1 MTDDRTAA
9 HGAWPTLGCP
19 TASVGF
25 LGRSRSGSL
34 LVALSLALSACSPL
48 YVIRAGV
55 AEAKILSARRPIPAV
70 ILDESTEPRTRDLLT
85 IASEARRFARDSLK
99 LDVGE
104 SYTTFTQLEKDTL
117 SMVVTAAY
125 RDRLQ
130 ARTWWFPVVG
140 HVPYKGFFDFDK
152 AERER
157 QKLEAEGFDTYL
169 RPVSAF
175 STLGWFPDPLLS
187 TVLHQDD
194 AGLVETIIHELSH
207 NQLFV
212 PGQVRFN
219 ESFATFV
226 GYVGAAEFFCRRSGG
241 GSDTVKCA
249 RARARWR
256 DVMRF
261 SAFLDP
267 VVDGLQTLYG
277 DTSLDAAQKEAARQR
292 IFEDARTEFRTGT
305 QPTFEASSFSSFL
318 TLPLNN
324 ATLLSRMRY
333 YHRLADFQALLTEHG
348 GDLVAAIAELESGA
362 GSAEDPFSLLPVGPV
377 AGG

>member
-1 MTDDRTAA
+1 MRTAA
-9 HGAWPTLGCP
+9 P
-19 TASVGF
+19 
-25 LGRSRSGSL
+25 
-34 LVALSLALSACSPL
+34 LALALASSLVMAGGCSPL
-48 YVIRAGV
+48 YVIRAGM
-55 AEAKILSARRPIPAV
+55 AEARILSARRPIPAV
-70 ILDESTEPRTRDLLT
+70 ILDENTDPRTRDLLT
-85 IASEARRFARDSLK
+85 IATEARRFARDSLK
-99 LDVGE
+99 LDVGD

-117 SMVVTAAY
+117 SMVVSAAY

-130 ARTWWFPVVG
+130 PRTWWFPVVG
-140 HVPYKGFFDFDK
+140 HVPYRGFFDFDK

-157 QKLEAEGFDTYL
+157 DKLEAEGFDTYL

-194 AGLVETIIHELSH
+194 GGLVETVIHELSH
-207 NQLFV
+207 NHLFV

-226 GYVGAAEFFCRRSGG
+226 GYVGAAEFFCRRTGG
-241 GSDTVKCA
+241 GHDTVKCA

-267 VVDGLQTLYG
+267 VVHDLQSLYA
-277 DTSLDAAQKEAARQR
+277 D
-292 IFEDARTEFRTGT
+292 TEFSSSEKVARREAVFREARSTFQSRV

-333 YHRLADFQALLTEHG
+333 YHRLRDFQALLERMD
-348 GDLVAAIAELESGA
+348 GDLARAIGLLKGEA
-362 GSAEDPFSLLPVGPV
+362 GSVDDAFELLPPRG
-377 AGG
+377 

>member
-1 MTDDRTAA
+1 M
-9 HGAWPTLGCP
+9 L
-19 TASVGF
+19 
-25 LGRSRSGSL
+25 LSG
-34 LVALSLALSACSPL
+34 CSPL

-55 AEAKILSARRPIPAV
+55 AEARILSARRPIPAV
-70 ILDESTEPRTRDLLT
+70 ILDENTDTRTRDLLT

-99 LDVGE
+99 LDVGD

-117 SMVVTAAY
+117 SMVVSAAY
-125 RDRLQ
+125 RDRLEP
-130 ARTWWFPVVG
+130 RTWWFPVVG

-157 QKLEAEGFDTYL
+157 DKLEAEGFDTYL

-194 AGLVETIIHELSH
+194 GGLVETVIHELSH
-207 NQLFV
+207 NHLFV
-212 PGQVRFN
+212 SGQVRFN

-226 GYVGAAEFFCRRSGG
+226 GYVGAAEFFCRRTGG

-267 VVDGLQTLYG
+267 LVDDLQKLYG
-277 DTSLDAAQKEAARQR
+277 DVDLNASEKANQREAIFRAARSS
-292 IFEDARTEFRTGT
+292 FENDV

-333 YHRLADFQALLTEHG
+333 YHRLEDFQTLFERMDS
-348 GDLVAAIAELESGA
+348 DLVRAIDLLKKEA
-362 GSAEDPFSLLPVGPV
+362 GSVDNPFELLVPGN
-377 AGG
+377 

>member
-1 MTDDRTAA
+1 MVGP
-9 HGAWPTLGCP
+9 GARARGTPK
-19 TASVGF
+19 ASLPLAGVVLTGV
-25 LGRSRSGSL
+25 LLLSG
-34 LVALSLALSACSPL
+34 CSPL

-55 AEAKILSARRPIPAV
+55 AEARILSARRPIPAV
-70 ILDESTEPRTRDLLT
+70 ILDEGTDPRTRDLLT
-85 IASEARRFARDSLK
+85 IASEARRFARDSLE
-99 LDVGE
+99 LDVGDAF
-104 SYTTFTQLEKDTL
+104 TTFTQLDKDTL
-117 SMVVTAAY
+117 SMVVSAAY
-125 RDRLQ
+125 RDRLEP
-130 ARTWWFPVVG
+130 RTWWFPVVG

-157 QKLEAEGFDTYL
+157 DKLEAEGFDTYL

-194 AGLVETIIHELSH
+194 AGLVETVIHELSH
-207 NQLFV
+207 NHLFV

-226 GYVGAAEFFCRRSGG
+226 GYVGAAEFFCRRTGG
-241 GSDTVKCA
+241 GQDTVKCA

-267 VVDGLQTLYG
+267 VVEDLVALYR
-277 DTSLDAAQKEAARQR
+277 DPDRSAADKERARESVFAEAR
-292 IFEDARTEFRTGT
+292 IRFEREV

-318 TLPLNN
+318 SLPLNN

-333 YHRLADFQALLTEHG
+333 YHRLADFQALLDRES
-348 GDLVAAIAELESGA
+348 GDLVSTIDFLKRGARSVEDAFEL
-362 GSAEDPFSLLPVGPV
+362 LV
-377 AGG
+377 ASEAPEE